1 MMLHIDMNRLRGWL
15 KQRLK
20 LSFRAYSIMAL
31 LVGISFPSAASPF
44 SLVLPETQTTVT
56 AGQAMSVAIDVPAG
70 IGVRQVRYYWYRDDE
85 EPMATSQAEPA
96 LTATGS
102 STPPYG
108 GTLTVPDDAIGLVRL
123 LAVGTMT
130 RGRMAGQEDFDERV
144 LRVDPPTELTG
155 IEFAVEK
162 PWRLDTIGKIVPV
175 PVIGQFADN
184 VERSLAGKFAG
195 SRYHSSDESIV
206 AVSPE
211 GLAHVK
217 GNGRAWITVVN
228 QEKEGV
234 IDVVVMAD
242 EEPNRSPIAR
252 VPDRIEGQG
261 GQKIV
266 LDGLQSRD
274 PDGDPLRY
282 EWKQTRGN
290 KVTLMNHGEAKAAF
304 MAPHVTARRLL
315 QFKLRVTDMRGPD
328 SIKGADS
335 EISTVDVWIDP

>member
-1 MMLHIDMNRLRGWL
+1 MRLN
-15 KQRLK
+15 
-20 LSFRAYSIMAL
+20 AYSIMAL
-31 LVGISFPSAASPF
+31 LVGISLPSAASSF
-44 SLVLPETQTTVT
+44 SLVLPDTETTVT
-56 AGQAMSVAIDVPAG
+56 TGQTLSVGIDVPAA

-96 LTATGS
+96 LTATEA
-102 STPPYG
+102 STPSYG
-108 GTLTVPDDAIGLVRL
+108 GMLIVPEDAIGLVRL

-144 LRVDPPTELTG
+144 LRVEAPAELTG
-155 IEFAVEK
+155 IEFAVDK
-162 PWRLDTIGKIVPV
+162 PWRFNVIGKIVPV

-184 VERSLAGKFAG
+184 VERSLAGGFAG

-206 AVSPE
+206 VVSPD

-217 GNGRAWITVVN
+217 GNGRARITVIN
-228 QEKEGV
+228 REKEGA
-234 IDVVVMAD
+234 IEVVVMAD
-242 EEPNRSPIAR
+242 EEPNRSPVAR
-252 VPDRIEGQG
+252 VPAQIEGQG

-304 MAPHVTARRLL
+304 MAPHVSARRLL

-335 EISTVDVWIDP
+335 EISTIDVWIDP